1 MTPDPYKAKGG
12 GSGNPRDPQSWNRYA
27 YTTGGPVNFLD
38 PTGLLEEDVCDFDGN
53 DASCDDGGGGDG
65 GGGQGGGGGEDP
77 LQCWLSGFTVSAAS
91 FQYFAGT
98 TTQPR
103 TFWYFGPSIDLYF
116 QASGGTGSYTFQVF
130 PYISSVGT
138 ATYQGGPGS
147 VTTAWH
153 PDPTNPGGF
162 VQSGASATFED
173 APGIPFYVPTNG
185 LAKLISASVTWY
197 GTTIAWVTSGG
208 VTVSCGTVY
217 WTATVSVEADAVMS
231 IAGYLFSGETSVN
244 SYTP

>member
-1 MTPDPYKAKGG
+1 MHTLQATLLISSILQGCWRRTSVTLTAMMPVAMMVAAGMVAAAKAV
-12 GSGNPRDPQSWNRYA
+12 A
-27 YTTGGPVNFLD
+27 
-38 PTGLLEEDVCDFDGN
+38 
-53 DASCDDGGGGDG
+53 A
-65 GGGQGGGGGEDP
+65 
-77 LQCWLSGFTVSAAS
+77 GFTVSAAS

-197 GTTIAWVTSGG
+197 GTTIAWVTSRG